1 MLTEES
7 HRSYNY
13 SIGIGQPVLY
23 SNELTV
29 AKSSYQRIL
38 SASEQIKEILVAMS
52 EISES
57 IDNLRLEVKADLKDL
72 RLEVKGEIKEVR
84 DSVDK
89 MRAEAKTDFRWIVG
103 IVLTAGL
110 AIISTFIVTYIKTS
124 SHISS
129 LISLIPPHK

>member
-1 MLTEES
+1 
-7 HRSYNY
+7 
-13 SIGIGQPVLY
+13 
-23 SNELTV
+23 
-29 AKSSYQRIL
+29 
-38 SASEQIKEILVAMS
+38 MS